1 MCRDN
6 ATPTTQCIAVCD
18 PVSTGGTLAAELASR
33 GYQMIKVWTADCTP
47 EFKEHI
53 PKCAQQIKWLDE
65 VTEQPELA
73 QTVAM
78 VKEAAGSCELIACVV
93 GGESGVTLADALS
106 EALGLRTN
114 GTELASRRDKSV
126 QQKLVKAAGLR
137 STREASG
144 TKLEDV
150 HAFLQS
156 ESMPCIVKPVESC
169 GSDGVK
175 KCQSIEEAEAHF
187 ELLMNAQHKCGATG
201 AAVIC
206 QEFLAGK
213 EYVVDHV
220 SRDGVHKTV
229 MCWVYDKR
237 PANGGEFV
245 YYNMLPVP
253 SDSDVAQV
261 IIPYIRG
268 VIDALKI
275 KHGPTHAEVMMTAD
289 GTPCLVEMNC
299 RAHGWDGAW
308 VPLCKALTGNY
319 SQVDAAADALLEGD
333 AFNLLP
339 DVYPA
344 FKAGGQM
351 VELVSNFKGVIRGL
365 PGYDKIRALPSFSFM
380 EVGSHIAVGAQL
392 QKTIDLFTS
401 AGAVIL
407 CHQDPEVV
415 ARDEAIIRQMEL
427 DGSLFDLQ

>member
-1 MCRDN
+1 MASN
-6 ATPTTQCIAVCD
+6 APLNQCIAVCD

-33 GYQMIKVWTADCTP
+33 GYHMIKVWTSDCSL

-53 PKCAQQIKWLDE
+53 PKCAQNLEWLGE

-73 QTVAM
+73 QTVAA
-78 VKEAAGSCELIACVV
+78 VRSVAGKYELIACVV

-144 TKLEDV
+144 TTLEEV
-150 HAFLQS
+150 REFLNS
-156 ESMPCIVKPVESC
+156 EPMPCIVKPVESC

-175 KCQSIEEAEAHF
+175 KCCSIAEAEAHF
-187 ELLMNAQHKCGATG
+187 EVLMKAQHKCGAFG

-206 QEFLAGK
+206 QEFLSGK

-220 SRDGVHKTV
+220 SRDGVHMTT
-229 MCWVYDKR
+229 MCYVYDKR
-237 PANGGEFV
+237 PTNGGEFV
-245 YYNMLPVP
+245 YYNILPVP
-253 SDSDVAQV
+253 SDSEVAKV
-261 IIPYIRG
+261 LIPYIRG

-275 KHGPTHAEVMMTAD
+275 KHGPTHAEVMLTHD

-308 VPLCKALTGNY
+308 VPLCRALTGGY
-319 SQVDAAADALLEGD
+319 SQVDVAADAILDED
-333 AFNLLP
+333 AFNRLP
-339 DVYPA
+339 DVYPS
-344 FKAGGQM
+344 FCAGGQM
-351 VELVSNFKGVIRGL
+351 VALVSNFEGVIAAL
-365 PGYDKIRALPSFSFM
+365 PGYDAIQALPSFSSM

-392 QKTIDLFTS
+392 QKTIDLFT
-401 AGAVIL
+401 AGGLVIL
-407 CHQDPEVV
+407 CHPDPKVV
-415 ARDEAIIRQMEL
+415 AKDEAFIRQMEL
-427 DGSLFDLQ
+427 DGGLFELQ